1 MMELALTTA
10 TGKTSKKTVDLS
22 EAIFSA
28 DFNEDLVHQAVTSYL
43 AGARSGTRAQ
53 KNRSD
58 VRGGGKKPWR
68 QKGTGRARSGTI
80 RSPIWRSGGVTF
92 AARPQD
98 FSKKL
103 NKKMYRAAMRSIFSE
118 LLRNDRLI
126 VIDDFKMETPKTK
139 ELSAKLDALGVEKV
153 LLITHDLNE
162 ALFLS
167 ARNLYKVGIC
177 EVGYIDPVSLVRF
190 EKVLM
195 TVSAIKKLEEL
206 LA

>member
-1 MMELALTTA
+1 MELALTTA
-10 TGKTSKKTVDLS
+10 TGKTSKKTVDLP
-22 EAIFSA
+22 EAIFTA

-53 KNRSD
+53 KTRSE

-80 RSPIWRSGGVTF
+80 RSPIWRSGGITF
-92 AARPQD
+92 AAKTQD

-118 LLRNDRLI
+118 LLRKERLV
-126 VIDDFKMETPKTK
+126 VIDDFKMEAPKTK
-139 ELSAKLDALGVEKV
+139 ELAARLDALGMEKV

-167 ARNLYKVGIC
+167 ARNLFKIGIC

-190 EKVLM
+190 DKVLM
-195 TVSAIKKLEEL
+195 TVSAIKKLEESL
-206 LA
+206 V

>member
-1 MMELALTTA
+1 MELALTTA
-10 TGKTSKKTVDLS
+10 TGKASKKTVDLS
-22 EAIFSA
+22 EAIFTA

-43 AGARSGTRAQ
+43 AGGRSGTRAQ
-53 KNRSD
+53 KTRAE

-92 AARPQD
+92 AARPHD

-118 LLRNDRLI
+118 LARNERLM
-126 VIDDFKMETPKTK
+126 VIDDFRMETPKTK
-139 ELSAKLDALGVEKV
+139 ELSAKLAALGVDKV

-167 ARNLYKVGIC
+167 ARNLFKVGIC

-190 EKVLM
+190 DKVLM
-195 TVSAIKKLEEL
+195 TVSAIEKLEEL
-206 LA
+206 LV

>member
-1 MMELALTTA
+1 MELALTTA
-10 TGKTSKKTVDLS
+10 TGKTSKKTVDLP
-22 EAIFSA
+22 EAIFGA
-28 DFNEDLVHQAVTSYL
+28 DFNEALVHQAVTSYL
-43 AGARSGTRAQ
+43 AGTRAGTKAQ
-53 KNRSD
+53 KSRSE

-92 AARPQD
+92 AAKPRD

-118 LLRNDRLI
+118 LVRQDRLI
-126 VIDDFKMETPKTK
+126 VIDDFKMETPKTR
-139 ELSAKLDALGVEKV
+139 ELASKLGALGVDNV

-190 EKVLM
+190 DKVLM
-195 TVSAIKKLEEL
+195 TVSAVKKLEESL
-206 LA
+206 V

>member
-1 MMELALTTA
+1 MELALTTA
-10 TGKTSKKTVDLS
+10 TGKTSKKTVDLP
-22 EAIFSA
+22 EAIFAA

-53 KNRSD
+53 KTRSE

-92 AARPQD
+92 AAKTQD

-118 LLRNDRLI
+118 LLRKERLV
-126 VIDDFKMETPKTK
+126 VIDDFKMEAPKTK
-139 ELSAKLDALGVEKV
+139 ELAARLDALGVEKV

-167 ARNLYKVGIC
+167 ARNLFKVGIC

-190 EKVLM
+190 DKVLM
-195 TVSAIKKLEEL
+195 TVSAIKKLEESL
-206 LA
+206 V